1 MIMSRDASVML
12 AIESRIRPKTYS
24 ETINLSTPQERDVAK
39 FLIDCVT
46 GSQGCIGILVRDS
59 IRTFQYTVCIR
70 VHGVRHM

>member
-1 MIMSRDASVML
+1 MMMSRDASVML

-46 GSQGCIGILVRDS
+46 GSQGCIEYSYVTVYGLFGIL
-59 IRTFQYTVCIR
+59 YIR